1 MRKRNE
7 TTSRGKI
14 IVKKLLARLNPFG
27 TGVFVFVMVYL
38 AVQST
43 TGNPAREE
51 TIIAIVLAAAA
62 GVWVAF
68 KIYKAREET

>member
-1 MRKRNE
+1 MN
-7 TTSRGKI
+7 
-14 IVKKLLARLNPFG
+14 KLLAKLHPSG
-27 TGVFVFVMVYL
+27 TGLFVFVMVYL

-68 KIYKAREET
+68 KIYKARQET